1 MQFDERW
8 LDLYGQL
15 MDKHNLSDN
24 TEMPT
29 LEKVIRSMI
38 TAWTK
43 KEDWLLDAL
52 LEMTNRSRALLNWME
67 KEKHISAFKA
77 VDPFTSSFE
86 LATAFSLHRAAE
98 KPEQT
103 ANRQFTPFTEEKWQ
117 HHLDSLH
124 TIWESLPDHQR
135 EGHGDLKH
143 PLSALIEAWLLRQ
156 KAHQELPE
164 NAKVLTVQKMSR
176 VPNQAKTAALA
187 SWEKM
192 PDAAVVEVDGVPVSS
207 PFHYRPRRANS
218 TRESTELLKLP
229 GTTQAM
235 DLRLALLRNIEENA
249 DIDRRNPL
257 PGDIL
262 YLFTFGSALTGP
274 ITLSADRLGG
284 MTAGRF
290 TTAGATPKQKAL
302 WRVRAWSA
310 IKWASMDIMM
320 PSGHWMPILRIDRG
334 GDLPEGV
341 IRIWPYDWQK
351 GIGHRLTGALTAQS
365 TRSDRSGSFSRLV
378 AGLEDYLAASTPVSR
393 TPRLLQSEHKGGPG
407 IASEFIPY
415 PVLLA
420 RSGFHFDLTDKQSY
434 NATAQLW
441 KRLTAQIESKGYLL
455 PSPTG
460 EAEAG
465 DTVEIVAIKK
475 GGRGG
480 VGGLIVRASARY
492 IEAHE
497 IIRRAR
503 GRVLD
508 AVPLPNLFP
517 HDVFSPE
524 GAPAGIAPP

>member
-1 MQFDERW
+1 MQFNKRW

-15 MDKHNLSDN
+15 LDKHDLPDS
-24 TEMPT
+24 TEVPMPD
-29 LEKVIRSMI
+29 KVIRSMI
-38 TAWTK
+38 TAWSK
-43 KEDWLLDAL
+43 KEDWLLGAL
-52 LEMTNRSRALLNWME
+52 LKLTKRSRALLYWLE
-67 KEKHISAFKA
+67 EERHESAFEA
-77 VDPFTSSFE
+77 VTTFTDSFE
-86 LATAFSLHRAAE
+86 LTTAFSLHRAAE

-103 ANRQFTPFTEEKWQ
+103 TNRQFTPFTEKRWKR
-117 HHLDSLH
+117 HLDALH
-124 TIWESLPDHQR
+124 TVWESLPDQQR

-164 NAKVLTVQKMSR
+164 NAKLLTVKEMAR
-176 VPNQAKTAALA
+176 VPNQVKTAALA

-218 TRESTELLKLP
+218 TRESTEFLKLP
-229 GTTQAM
+229 GTAMAM
-235 DLRLALLRNIEENA
+235 DLRLALLRDIEENA

-257 PGDIL
+257 PGDTL
-262 YLFTFGSALTGP
+262 YLFTLASALTGP
-274 ITLSADRLGG
+274 ITLSADRLGA
-284 MTAGRF
+284 MIAGRF
-290 TTAGATPKQKAL
+290 STAGATPKKKAL
-302 WRVRAWSA
+302 WRERAWAA
-310 IKWASMDIMM
+310 IKWASMDIRM

-334 GDLPEGV
+334 GDLPEGI
-341 IRIWPYDWQK
+341 IRIWPYAWLNGK
-351 GIGHRLTGALTAQS
+351 GYRLTGALTGQVN
-365 TRSDRSGSFSRLV
+365 RSDRSGSFSRLI
-378 AGLEDYLAASTPVSR
+378 AGIEDYLAASSPTGK
-393 TPRLLQSEHKGGPG
+393 TPRLLKSEHSGGPG

-415 PVLLA
+415 PILLA

-441 KRLTAQIESKGYLL
+441 KRLTTQIESKGYLL

-465 DTVEIVAIKK
+465 DTVEVVKIRK

-497 IIRRAR
+497 IIRRKR
-503 GRVLD
+503 GNVLD
-508 AVPLPNLFP
+508 AVPLPDLFP
-517 HDVFSPE
+517 HENFSP
-524 GAPAGIAPP
+524 